1 MPTKSQVLR
10 PPAVTQASAILR
22 GRRWLPGRESAL
34 PPAVQ
39 TSLSVEQMKKAIKK
53 AKTGE
58 LEATMLSQIAAARL
72 LPCSPQYVFHP
83 TRKWRFDFAWPD
95 IRFALEVN
103 GAIYVGGAHSRGKGQ
118 ENDMEKIAE
127 AAILGWTTICVSS
140 NQIKS
145 GEALRW
151 VEAIVQQRR
160 AGL

>member
-1 MPTKSQVLR
+1 
-10 PPAVTQASAILR
+10 
-22 GRRWLPGRESAL
+22 
-34 PPAVQ
+34 
-39 TSLSVEQMKKAIKK
+39 MKKAIKK

-83 TRKWRFDFAWPD
+83 KRMWRFDFAWPD

-103 GAIYVGGAHSRGKGQ
+103 GGIFVRGGHSRGAGQ
-118 ENDMEKIAE
+118 EKDMEKIAE
-127 AAILGWTTICVSS
+127 AAILGWTTIAVSS

>member
-1 MPTKSQVLR
+1 MPVKSQVLF

-72 LPCSPQYVFHP
+72 LPCSPQYVFHS
-83 TRKWRFDFAWPD
+83 TRKWRFDFAWPE
-95 IRFALEVN
+95 IRFAVEVN
-103 GAIYVGGAHSRGKGQ
+103 GGIYVRGGHSRGKGQ

-151 VEAIVQQRR
+151 IETIVQQRR